1 LTIKSF
7 LGLLA
12 KSQRGEAV
20 SKSATSHHF
29 NDRRLRDLSLRLF
42 TRSLRNER
50 MVALVGAMGTEA
62 LGYYSWDGL
71 AEEVSAAALKVVEQT
86 TLWFAKT
93 GVPIDRQNQ
102 LMLER
107 IESEARRLATKK
119 ARAGITDT
127 RVTFGILSE
136 GFRQIRLPYLAREL
150 RLALTNFSDEDEVFD
165 AAVSFRRRI
174 AQLFLTRRTHKGATP
189 AAIKPLL
196 ESLGINRFATLNYDF
211 ELERAL
217 MLRWDERKNL
227 TDGVEPRDKLLVNRP
242 AEEARTI
249 LSMIGSTGSGR
260 RITQEEPSTCLSR
273 VMGDGLTVKSDIV
286 DRERPDRL
294 LEFAIGSSEVNR
306 HILHLHGRADEPDSM
321 IFDIGDYDERYR
333 RDDLFRNPF
342 EHGMRVLFAGNPIL
356 FVGLG
361 MTEPEINDKLQ
372 YFVSNTPYRRMAPAF
387 LVWNTLSAKVDDP
400 SDEVAIAQW
409 MADKRIDFLT
419 RLGVYIIFDRDL
431 VDRDKLDELEWRRPR
446 SGPYDG
452 HAFAGEDAPL
462 RGLVDNYNRSAK
474 KLKNLGEKRTQAQKQ
489 GDLREAEKIDAKI
502 EVVESEQRQTQ
513 LKALAAT
520 LEALPRIVAYTEA
533 FSNRQG
539 EKTWRTAALVDR
551 LKAGRTP
558 TQPVRMWGSPNLREA
573 ADGGKALPR
582 NQTDKAHPRFPA
594 IMLGISGSG
603 VGRGV
608 FGEQIAQVKRIPNG
622 LMPGWNFHDTQ
633 RGDRLLINA
642 GFSYDSDSMLSAIA
656 IFLQDRL
663 SNGFDFENETFFRE
677 EAFVRGKL
685 FKSKALIIINGI
697 DRFFNFDG
705 DPLSAEVD
713 HLMRCIIRHD
723 HEKSQVQWLL
733 LGTPRVARYFAALR
747 IQAHNLDSAIRRARP
762 PLSKPQ
768 LEVLP
773 VGDQDLDEESEDNEV
788 GEVEDADSLTSSQ
801 SRFLSWIA
809 HNCCNVGVNGK
820 TATLTDAG
828 LAKLK
833 HAKEIDTEAVRRA
846 FFAGF
851 LSPLLIRALDIDC
864 PVAFEIL
871 RTMAF
876 IGIPMEGEVLLR
888 TPAVRAM
895 LEERCGMQTADRVRQ
910 DKACRAHLEETIAH
924 LASIALIIEIRPE
937 IPKEDEALWVR
948 YGLHRSVAAEMRER
962 HGAPIS
968 DAKLSTTF
976 NMSLFVAQPED
987 RYTPRRDFHEELG
1000 TLVDR
1005 LTGAWKDVGGTEFTL
1020 ITADM
1025 LDQWKDGWLT
1035 RPHGTK
1041 GDRYVDFVKL
1051 AHRSSAACIRVAL
1064 AVVRGYYSTA
1074 NLLTFDRLAYGK
1086 HASGEGALTEHA
1098 NRIDRILRTFGH
1110 ISMARQNYRELVER
1124 LDESDEEKAKLIRN
1138 LGDEPWYPDDLVWL
1152 HNERAVCKLVQG
1164 HLYGARRSLTLAE
1177 ATNRRVEGE
1186 TRGHNWRRIRMN
1198 MVALLIERGRLRRA
1212 QRVLDEIE
1220 WTIDEAPWARIGSEE
1235 SPLNGERRT
1244 DQIRD
1249 RFGAADKDL
1258 TDMLTVDFS
1267 REEIMMT
1274 GLTTAYRGLV
1284 AHMRGDYRNAEAR
1297 YHSGIAILRRL
1308 GELRAYSIF
1317 QRHYAA
1323 LLSVLGSRAER
1334 IREISLAVV
1343 AADAIQQSD
1352 VAHRARVLRASAVR
1366 NDPNRSDEN
1375 RRAALEDLR
1384 EALEQASISDSFRV
1398 RVEAGAALAREMRLN
1413 GDYETALRYASDAL
1427 AIACRYGHSLQ
1438 KIWLRVEIGQI
1449 LIRRGDPK
1457 SGEAMLDCA
1466 ERSAVRTG
1474 YKRTI
1479 ERIHRARSQDSLDG
1493 TSATREPARIY

>member
-1 LTIKSF
+1 MS
-7 LGLLA
+7 G
-12 KSQRGEAV
+12 
-20 SKSATSHHF
+20 SAGNHQF
-29 NDRRLRDLSLRLF
+29 DDRRLRDRSLMLF

-50 MVALVGAMGTEA
+50 MVALLGAMGTEA
-62 LGYYSWDGL
+62 LGYYSWDSM
-71 AEEVSAAALKVVEQT
+71 AEEVSVAARKVIDET
-86 TLWFAKT
+86 RSWFGKT
-93 GVPIDRQNQ
+93 GIEIDRRNDA
-102 LMLER
+102 MLTR
-107 IESEARRLATKK
+107 IEAEAGRLASKK
-119 ARAGITDT
+119 SRDGIADA

-136 GFRQIRLPYLAREL
+136 GFRQIRLPRLAREFRV
-150 RLALTNFSDEDEVFD
+150 RLTDFRDEDDAFNP
-165 AAVSFRRRI
+165 AAVFRRRI
-174 AQLFLTRRTHKGATP
+174 AQLFLTRKAHKGASSS
-189 AAIKPLL
+189 AVRPLL

-217 MLRWDERKNL
+217 MLRKDEANTL
-227 TDGVEPRDKLLVNRP
+227 VDGVEVRDRLLIGRP
-242 AEEARTI
+242 AEEVGTI
-249 LSMIGSTGSGR
+249 LSMIGTQGSGR
-260 RITQEEPSTCLSR
+260 RITREEPATCLSR

-306 HILHLHGRADEPDSM
+306 HILHLHGRADEPGSM
-321 IFDIGDYDERYR
+321 VFDIGDYDERYR

-361 MTEPEINDKLQ
+361 MTETEVNDKLQ

-387 LVWNTLSAKVDDP
+387 LIWNTLSAKVDDP
-400 SDEVAIAQW
+400 TNEDEILQW
-409 MADKRIDFLT
+409 MADKRVDFLT

-431 VDRDKLDELEWRRPR
+431 VDRDDAEMRWRKPR
-446 SGPYDG
+446 SGVYAA
-452 HAFAGEDAPL
+452 HHFAGEEAPL
-462 RGLVDNYNRSAK
+462 KRLIEDYNGCTHLLEAYEKDREKAK
-474 KLKNLGEKRTQAQKQ
+474 KRGASAAV
-489 GDLREAEKIDAKI
+489 RELDAALEQI
-502 EVVESEQRQTQ
+502 RGEQRQTQ
-513 LKALAAT
+513 LDALAAT
-520 LEALPRIVAYTEA
+520 LTALPRIVAYTEA

-539 EKTWRTAALVDR
+539 DRQWRTANLRQR
-551 LKAGRTP
+551 LMVNRKQDKEKAE
-558 TQPVRMWGSPNLREA
+558 QPVRMWGSPNLREA
-573 ADGGKALPR
+573 AASNALLPGGTKTIGTPP
-582 NQTDKAHPRFPA
+582 T
-594 IMLGISGSG
+594 IMLGISSSG

-608 FGEQIAQVKRIPNG
+608 FGEQIAQAENIPNG
-622 LMPGWNFHDTQ
+622 LQPGWNFHHTK

-656 IFLQDRL
+656 MFLQDRV
-663 SNGFDFENETFFRE
+663 SPGFKFEKEPLFRE
-677 EAFVRGKL
+677 EVFVRGDL
-685 FKSKALIIINGI
+685 FRGPKALIIINGI
-697 DRFFNFDG
+697 DRFFSFDG

-713 HLMRCIIRHD
+713 HLMRCIIKHPR
-723 HEKSQVQWLL
+723 ESKVQWLL
-733 LGTPRVARYFAALR
+733 LATPRVARYFSALAVQPR
-747 IQAHNLDSAIRRARP
+747 NLDALIRKTRP
-762 PLSKPQ
+762 GLSTPAPTTT
-768 LEVLP
+768 P
-773 VGDQDLDEESEDNEV
+773 VDEDEPADEEEEEQGGDEI
-788 GEVEDADSLTSSQ
+788 GLTVSQ
-801 SRFLSWIA
+801 SQFLNWIA
-809 HNCCNVGVNGK
+809 HNCSNAGVNGK
-820 TATLTDAG
+820 TAMLTDGA

-846 FFAGF
+846 FFAGY

-864 PVAFEIL
+864 PVAFEVL

-876 IGIPMEGEVLLR
+876 IGVPMEGEVLLR

-895 LEERCGMQTADRVRQ
+895 LEERCGVQALNAGSRDE
-910 DKACRAHLEETIAH
+910 ACRGRLEATIEH
-924 LASIALIIEIRPE
+924 LASMALIIEIRPE
-937 IPKEDEALWVR
+937 VEKEDTKLWVR
-948 YGLHRSVAAEMRER
+948 YGLHRSVAAELRER

-987 RYTPRRDFHEELG
+987 RYTPKRDFHEELG

-1005 LTGAWKDVGGTEFTL
+1005 LTGAWKDVEEKSFPHITE
-1020 ITADM
+1020 DM
-1025 LDQWKDGWLT
+1025 LDQSPDGWLT
-1035 RPHGTK
+1035 RPHGMK
-1041 GDRYVDFVKL
+1041 ADRYLDFVKL
-1051 AHRSSAACIRVAL
+1051 VHRSSAACLRVAL

-1074 NLLTFDRLAYGK
+1074 NLLTFDRLSYGK
-1086 HASGEGALTEHA
+1086 YGGEEGALTEHA

-1110 ISMARQNYRELVER
+1110 ISMARQNCRAIIATLR
-1124 LDESDEEKAKLIRN
+1124 LPEKEEKALLAT

-1164 HLYGARRSLTLAE
+1164 HLYGARRSLSLAE

-1212 QRVLDEIE
+1212 QRVIDEIE
-1220 WTIDEAPWARIGSEE
+1220 WTIDEAPWTKIGEVPDGSRKAADDKK
-1235 SPLNGERRT
+1235 SAQRRT
-1244 DQIRD
+1244 DQIRA
-1249 RFGAADKDL
+1249 RFGAPGEDL
-1258 TDMLTVDFS
+1258 ADMLTVDFS

-1297 YHSGIAILRRL
+1297 YCCGIAILRRL

-1323 LLSVLGSRAER
+1323 LLSVLGTRTER
-1334 IREISLAVV
+1334 IREVSLAVV

-1366 NDPNRSDEN
+1366 NDPSRSDEN

-1466 ERSAVRTG
+1466 ERSAIRTG

-1479 ERIHRARSQDSLDG
+1479 ERIHRARSQQGSLEG
-1493 TSATREPARIY
+1493 AFTTTREPARTY

>member
-1 LTIKSF
+1 M
-7 LGLLA
+7 
-12 KSQRGEAV
+12 
-20 SKSATSHHF
+20 
-29 NDRRLRDLSLRLF
+29 LF

-50 MVALVGAMGTEA
+50 MVALLGAMGTEA

-71 AEEVSAAALKVVEQT
+71 AEEVSVAAQKVIDET
-86 TLWFAKT
+86 RGWFGKT
-93 GVPIDRQNQ
+93 GIAIDRRNDA
-102 LMLER
+102 MLKR
-107 IESEARRLATKK
+107 IEAEAGRLATKK

-127 RVTFGILSE
+127 RVTFGILGE
-136 GFRQIRLPYLAREL
+136 GFRQIRLPHLAREL
-150 RLALTNFSDEDEVFD
+150 RMSLTDFRDEDEVFD
-165 AAVSFRRRI
+165 PAAVFRRRI
-174 AQLFLTRRTHKGATP
+174 AQLFLTRKAHKGATSS
-189 AAIKPLL
+189 AVKPLL

-217 MLRWDERKNL
+217 MLRWDERGTL
-227 TDGVEPRDKLLVNRP
+227 RDGGEVRDRLLIGRPVEEVG
-242 AEEARTI
+242 TI
-249 LSMIGSTGSGR
+249 LSMIGTQGSGR
-260 RITQEEPSTCLSR
+260 RITREEPATCLSR

-306 HILHLHGRADEPDSM
+306 HILHLHGRADEPGSM
-321 IFDIGDYDERYR
+321 VFDIGDYDERYR

-361 MTEPEINDKLQ
+361 MTETEVNDKLQ

-387 LVWNTLSAKVDDP
+387 LIWNTLSAKVDDP
-400 SDEVAIAQW
+400 TNENQIRQW
-409 MADKRIDFLT
+409 MADKRVDFLT

-431 VDRDKLDELEWRRPR
+431 VDRDDPEMRWRKPR
-446 SGPYDG
+446 SGLYATHD
-452 HAFAGEDAPL
+452 FAGDEAPL
-462 RGLVDNYNRSAK
+462 RPLIDCYNDSTRRLDERK
-474 KLKNLGEKRTQAQKQ
+474 KERDEARRQ
-489 GDLREAEKIDAKI
+489 GAFEVQRLDVALEEIEAEL
-502 EVVESEQRQTQ
+502 RQTQ
-513 LKALAAT
+513 LEALAAT
-520 LEALPRIVAYTEA
+520 LTALPRIVAYTEA
-533 FSNRQG
+533 FSSRQG
-539 EKTWRTAALVDR
+539 DRQWRTSNLRER
-551 LKAGRTP
+551 LMVNRKQEEEKAE
-558 TQPVRMWGSPNLREA
+558 QPVRMWGSPNLREA
-573 ADGGKALPR
+573 ATSNALLPVEGKRTGPYP
-582 NQTDKAHPRFPA
+582 T
-594 IMLGISGSG
+594 IMLGISSSG

-608 FGEQIAQVKRIPNG
+608 FGEQIAQAEQIPNG
-622 LMPGWNFHDTQ
+622 LEPGWNFHHTE

-656 IFLQDRL
+656 MFLQDRL
-663 SNGFDFENETFFRE
+663 SPGFDFDKEPFFRE
-677 EAFVRGKL
+677 EAFVRGDL
-685 FKSKALIIINGI
+685 FDSDKNSLIIINGI
-697 DRFFNFDG
+697 DRFFSFDG

-713 HLMRCIIRHD
+713 HLMRCIIKHPG
-723 HEKSQVQWLL
+723 ESKVQWLL
-733 LGTPRVARYFAALR
+733 LATPRVARYFSALAVQPR
-747 IQAHNLDSAIRRARP
+747 NLDALIRRTRP
-762 PLSKPQ
+762 C
-768 LEVLP
+768 LP
-773 VGDQDLDEESEDNEV
+773 TPAPAPTPTPVDEE
-788 GEVEDADSLTSSQ
+788 GPADEERGDDEIGLTSSQ
-801 SRFLSWIA
+801 SQFLNWIA
-809 HNCCNVGVNGK
+809 HNCGNAGVNGK
-820 TATLTDAG
+820 TVTLTDGA

-846 FFAGF
+846 FFAGY
-851 LSPLLIRALDIDC
+851 LSPLLIRALGIDC
-864 PVAFEIL
+864 PVAFEVL

-888 TPAVRAM
+888 TPAVRTM
-895 LEERCGMQTADRVRQ
+895 LEERCGVQALEAGARDE
-910 DKACRAHLEETIAH
+910 ACRIRLEATIEY
-924 LASIALIIEIRPE
+924 LASMALIIEIRPE
-937 IPKEDEALWVR
+937 VEKEDTGLWVR
-948 YGLHRSVAAEMRER
+948 YGLHRSVAAELRER

-976 NMSLFVAQPED
+976 NMSLFAAQPED
-987 RYTPRRDFHEELG
+987 RYTPKRDFHEELG
-1000 TLVDR
+1000 TLVDQ
-1005 LTGAWKDVGGTEFTL
+1005 LTGAWKDVEDTSFPHITE
-1020 ITADM
+1020 DM
-1025 LDQWKDGWLT
+1025 LDRSPDGWLT
-1035 RPHGTK
+1035 RPHGMK
-1041 GDRYVDFVKL
+1041 ADRYLDFVKL
-1051 AHRSSAACIRVAL
+1051 AHRSSAACLRVAL

-1074 NLLTFDRLAYGK
+1074 NLLTVDRLSHGKYGG
-1086 HASGEGALTEHA
+1086 AEGALTEHA

-1110 ISMARQNYRELVER
+1110 ISMARQNCRAIIDT
-1124 LDESDEEKAKLIRN
+1124 LDLPEEAKKPLLTA

-1164 HLYGARRSLTLAE
+1164 HLYGARRSLSLAE

-1198 MVALLIERGRLRRA
+1198 MVALLIERGRLRRT
-1212 QRVLDEIE
+1212 QRVIDEIE
-1220 WTIDEAPWARIGSEE
+1220 WTIDEAPWTRIGEVPDEKKSTQ
-1235 SPLNGERRT
+1235 RRT
-1244 DQIRD
+1244 DQIRA
-1249 RFGAADKDL
+1249 RFGAPGEDL
-1258 TDMLTVDFS
+1258 VDMLTVDFS

-1297 YHSGIAILRRL
+1297 YCCGIAILRRL

-1323 LLSVLGSRAER
+1323 LLAVLGTRTER

-1366 NDPNRSDEN
+1366 NDPSRSDEN

-1479 ERIHRARSQDSLDG
+1479 ERIHRARSQQGSLDG
-1493 TSATREPARIY
+1493 AFTTTREPARTY